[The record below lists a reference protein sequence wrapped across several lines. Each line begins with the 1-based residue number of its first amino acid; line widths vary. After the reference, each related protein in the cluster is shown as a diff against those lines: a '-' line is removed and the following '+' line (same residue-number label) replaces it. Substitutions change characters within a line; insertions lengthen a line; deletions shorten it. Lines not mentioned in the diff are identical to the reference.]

1 MMWSS
6 VCISFMM
13 KLLKY
18 MKSFFQWLNIE
29 TFSIHWTHQE
39 ILQEHLLLRRHHH
52 WSIEWLIGSF
62 VFWRSRLSA
71 LTVSCCVQL
80 CPLGS
85 TTGLSALMQRSAS
98 RTGNRLVLLIIFT
111 VGLRFNNKPQIFC
124 FPSHWSDPMRRQR
137 FFSSIKAN
145 EEPSVLCRSWV
156 GQNFRGSFAR
166 QPDIFHKNLWIWSFW
181 SQSQGTNH

>member
-1 MMWSS
+1 MKHFYFPIDNQINLDFKLWCEVLFASAS
-6 VCISFMM
+6 WFIKLM

-62 VFWRSRLSA
+62 VFWRSHLSA

-80 CPLGS
+80 CSLGS
-85 TTGLSALMQRSAS
+85 TTGFSALMQRSAS
-98 RTGNRLVLLIIFT
+98 RTGNRFGSVDHIYSRASVQQQASNLLFPVTLV
-111 VGLRFNNKPQIFC
+111 
-124 FPSHWSDPMRRQR
+124 WSDET
-137 FFSSIKAN
+137 SALLL
-145 EEPSVLCRSWV
+145 E
-156 GQNFRGSFAR
+156 
-166 QPDIFHKNLWIWSFW
+166 H
-181 SQSQGTNH
+181 